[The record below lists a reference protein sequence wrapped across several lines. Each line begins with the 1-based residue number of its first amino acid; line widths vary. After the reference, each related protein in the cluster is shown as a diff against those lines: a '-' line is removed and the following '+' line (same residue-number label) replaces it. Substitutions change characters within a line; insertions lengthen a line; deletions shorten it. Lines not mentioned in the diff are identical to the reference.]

1 MTRAAASEGSP
12 ATRAATARPG
22 GNPRR
27 ASSALTLQIA
37 TRSRTLPSPER
48 IRRWARAALARPAQV
63 TLRIVGEREG
73 ESLNREFRRKPGATN
88 VLTFCYDPV
97 GGDERRGRLAGD
109 IVLCAPVIAREARAQ
124 GKALDAHYA
133 HLTVHGLLHLQ
144 GYDHEHPREARIME
158 AMEVAVLRRLGF
170 RNPYAMED

>member
-1 MTRAAASEGSP
+1 MTHVATLEG
-12 ATRAATARPG
+12 PG
-22 GNPRR
+22 AGHNPRR
-27 ASSALTLQIA
+27 AALALTVQIA
-37 TRSRTLPSPER
+37 TRSRRLPALAR
-48 IRRWARAALARPAQV
+48 FRRWARAALAQPARV

-73 ESLNREFRRKPGATN
+73 ESLNREFRREPRATN
-88 VLTFCYDPV
+88 VLTFCHDQ
-97 GGDERRGRLAGD
+97 GGCVAGD

-144 GYDHEHPREARIME
+144 GYDHEQPRAARIME
-158 AMEVAVLRRLGF
+158 AREGAILQRLGF